1 MGAKL
6 DRIGADLEKA
16 RKKRAEWDARVK
28 DLERRYREEENSE
41 IHEMVHAANLTPDQL
56 SELLRMFDA
65 DMAPKPETIN
75 AMNEEEM
82 QNEDGTVVFS
92 FNGEDWKYDAGK
104 TEDDGMGT
112 GKVVTNGSR
121 LNVRTGAGMNYEI
134 IDQLR
139 PGEEVKVIG
148 VDGDWY
154 QITVPEKNG
163 YVHSDY
169 LKLIERAEQNSEMDM
184 ALLMMFMSMF
194 MQNMDT
200 GADASESALTPD
212 GNLTLVDDVGSPD
225 KTGKQFITAVTKNG
239 NYFYIIIDRDD
250 EGDETVHFLNQVD
263 EADLLMLM
271 SEDEAAKYTEPVA
284 ETTPEPVETEP
295 EPEVTEPEP
304 VEKPKINMIPAILA
318 LLALA
323 GGGGFFAFK
332 KLQEKKK
339 EKEAAKPD
347 PDADYVDDDEDYG
360 YSEEYEN
367 DDDMDFIA
375 DDEDNEPV

>member
-1 MGAKL
+1 MKS
-6 DRIGADLEKA
+6 
-16 RKKRAEWDARVK
+16 KRLCAAFLAAVMCMSVFSTTAFAYTDETAASSIETVETALAETT
-28 DLERRYREEENSE
+28 EHETEEVPYS
-41 IHEMVHAANLTPDQL
+41 VSVD
-56 SELLRMFDA
+56 
-65 DMAPKPETIN
+65 
-75 AMNEEEM
+75 
-82 QNEDGTVVFS
+82 EDGTVVFS
-92 FNGEDWKYDAGK
+92 FNGEDWKYDTGE
-104 TEDDGMGT
+104 TEDDGIGT

-121 LNVRTGAGMNYEI
+121 LNVRTGAGMDYEI

-169 LKLIERAEQNSEMDM
+169 LELIEEAEQNSEMDM
-184 ALLMMFMSMF
+184 ALLTMFMSMF

-200 GADASESALTPD
+200 GADAIESALTPD

-250 EGDETVHFLNQVD
+250 EGNETVHFLNQVD

-271 SEDEAAKYTEPVA
+271 SEEEAAKYTEPMV
-284 ETTPEPVETEP
+284 ETTPEPTETEP
-295 EPEVTEPEP
+295 EPEVTEPAP
-304 VEKPKINMIPAILA
+304 VEKPKTNMIPAILA

-332 KLQEKKK
+332 KVQEKKK

-347 PDADYVDDDEDYG
+347 PDADYVGDDEDYG
-360 YSEEYEN
+360 YSEEYEY
-367 DDDMDFIA
+367 DDVDFAA
-375 DDEDNEPV
+375 DEEGNEPV